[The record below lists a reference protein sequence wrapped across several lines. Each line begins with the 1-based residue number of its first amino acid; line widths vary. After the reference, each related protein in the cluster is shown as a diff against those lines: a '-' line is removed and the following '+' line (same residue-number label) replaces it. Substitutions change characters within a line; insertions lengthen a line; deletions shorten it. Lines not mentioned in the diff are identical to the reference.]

1 MSSDILYQAR
11 TCVQDLKTILSA
23 SSPSPALDVAS
34 TVKKVKELMLELT
47 RSIET
52 TSDPLRLEEL
62 LEVNDELVSLSAQV
76 PESGRPVLTLQG
88 LGKRED
94 ALALSSRTVAGVT
107 SVVNNG
113 QAFHES
119 PTDDLLQEED
129 PLTPRIDKGKARAE
143 PEPEKQEKVLSPNL
157 LVTESESEDEDG
169 SRMAMSE
176 ANERPSPT
184 DR

>member
-23 SSPSPALDVAS
+23 SSPSPALDVVS

-94 ALALSSRTVAGVT
+94 ALTLSSRTVAGVT

-119 PTDDLLQEED
+119 PTDELQEED

-169 SRMAMSE
+169 SRIAMSE

>member
-23 SSPSPALDVAS
+23 SSPSPALDAAS

-88 LGKRED
+88 LD
-94 ALALSSRTVAGVT
+94 ALTLSSKTVAGVT

-157 LVTESESEDEDG
+157 LVTESESEDEDS